1 MFRPLLPP
9 VGSAVE
15 GAGGRGCIAFLSPA
29 CEIYPSATA
38 FLALALL
45 VPSLHRFGVNSCILD
60 LNCRE
65 TPQQKGE
72 KFSIDAIFYM
82 RKESIHMVGRCVR

>member
-15 GAGGRGCIAFLSPA
+15 GAGGRCCIAFLSPA
-29 CEIYPSATA
+29 CEINPSATA

-45 VPSLHRFGVNSCILD
+45 VPSLHRFGANSCILD
-60 LNCRE
+60 LNC
-65 TPQQKGE
+65 
-72 KFSIDAIFYM
+72 
-82 RKESIHMVGRCVR
+82 